1 MACSFDICSIFTDVR
16 ETIQTLPK
24 EPGEL
29 KTVLMAHLG
38 ITDILSN
45 SSDTIN
51 SVCDASICGAASLH
65 TISKPTSEIVAP
77 ISAQPQPSAV
87 SVFKHPI
94 TYIDSLKLHELPT
107 SIIEDLEM
115 ISTKPKLLVDP
126 NSKSESGTIGD
137 TEIKGLYHYVFNP
150 TSVYGNEYL
159 PIWSKYYSTDIDYLT
174 QTQQLLKVYDNEIL
188 TRAVIQN
195 TTQQTHEEA
204 FSTMKD
210 TWKSFRGSGKLHDF
224 KEKFSYVE
232 TPILSKLN
240 QSSPFLQFLTVYNIS
255 SPVITLLTPIIV
267 IIVPFIILMMRGTQ
281 ITVNDYIGI
290 LKTII
295 AEHSIGKFFTNFD
308 TVSVEQKMYILMS
321 IVFYFIQI
329 YQNMMA
335 CVRFYN
341 NIKLVHTHLNTIN
354 GFLTVTGVNMSY
366 MIQLI
371 QTYHLTTYDSF
382 KNELVDRY
390 TLLTEFTR
398 ALSDITPFS
407 PSISKFLQIGFVMKN
422 YYALFSQ
429 TDLNELLE
437 YSFGFNAYIEHL
449 SACRTL
455 VIGGSLNECKYVKT
469 DKITETATAAVTET
483 QESDL
488 LPPPPYSPSKNGV
501 GTTDKSNSDN
511 DDNSDAETE
520 TEHETEHATEPEKEA
535 ETELAAASLNI
546 KPTHINIT
554 NDTKS
559 ATKLT
564 SQLYAPLTSSTT
576 SSQPVPNDITLN
588 KQLIITGPNAAGKT
602 TIIKATLFN
611 IILSQQ
617 IGFGFYKTAQ
627 INPYEYLHCYLNI
640 PDTSGRDSLFQAE
653 SRRCKEILT
662 CMLEHPTDRHFCIFD
677 ELYSGTNPYE
687 AIASAYG
694 YIDFI
699 SKKPNV
705 DLILTTHYIELC
717 ELLAKHERIMNLH
730 MSTAS
735 DGLYLYKIAD
745 GISTIKGGLKVLHDL
760 DYPVE
765 ILDNARRIIERKN

>member
-1 MACSFDICSIFTDVR
+1 
-16 ETIQTLPK
+16 
-24 EPGEL
+24 
-29 KTVLMAHLG
+29 
-38 ITDILSN
+38 
-45 SSDTIN
+45 
-51 SVCDASICGAASLH
+51 
-65 TISKPTSEIVAP
+65 
-77 ISAQPQPSAV
+77 
-87 SVFKHPI
+87 
-94 TYIDSLKLHELPT
+94 
-107 SIIEDLEM
+107 
-115 ISTKPKLLVDP
+115 
-126 NSKSESGTIGD
+126 
-137 TEIKGLYHYVFNP
+137 
-150 TSVYGNEYL
+150 
-159 PIWSKYYSTDIDYLT
+159 
-174 QTQQLLKVYDNEIL
+174 
-188 TRAVIQN
+188 
-195 TTQQTHEEA
+195 
-204 FSTMKD
+204 
-210 TWKSFRGSGKLHDF
+210 
-224 KEKFSYVE
+224 
-232 TPILSKLN
+232 
-240 QSSPFLQFLTVYNIS
+240 
-255 SPVITLLTPIIV
+255 
-267 IIVPFIILMMRGTQ
+267 
-281 ITVNDYIGI
+281 
-290 LKTII
+290 
-295 AEHSIGKFFTNFD
+295 
-308 TVSVEQKMYILMS
+308 
-321 IVFYFIQI
+321 
-329 YQNMMA
+329 
-335 CVRFYN
+335 
-341 NIKLVHTHLNTIN
+341 
-354 GFLTVTGVNMSY
+354 

-469 DKITETATAAVTET
+469 DKITETATAAVTEK

-488 LPPPPYSPSKNGV
+488 APPPPYSPSKHGV

-520 TEHETEHATEPEKEA
+520 PATEPASEPEKEA

-546 KPTHINIT
+546 KPTQISIT

-564 SQLYAPLTSSTT
+564 SQLYAPLTSTT
-576 SSQPVPNDITLN
+576 SLTEPVPNDITLN

-730 MSTAS
+730 MSTS
-735 DGLYLYKIAD
+735 SEGLYLYKIAD